1 MFLKGRDKRS
11 TVKLMP
17 PSDNKSR
24 SLSIISANLR
34 ISGNVTTDGVIQL
47 DGVVDGDVVC
57 DDLTLGES
65 AVVNG
70 SIQGSSIRISGTVN
84 GEIAARNV
92 EITRTA
98 KVTGDISHTS
108 LMIEA
113 GAFVQGLCRYVE
125 TNNPKEGPK
134 LIKTSKTNL
143 VATEKN
149 RSEPKPSS
157 AKTGNK
163 SSASGATDKEQQDSK
178 SSTSKNASGK
188 ASTTGKRS

>member
-1 MFLKGRDKRS
+1 MFLKGRDKGS
-11 TVKLMP
+11 TGKLIP
-17 PSDNKSR
+17 PSDNKNR
-24 SLSIISANLR
+24 TLSIISANLR
-34 ISGNVTTDGVIQL
+34 INGNVVTDGVIQL
-47 DGVVDGDVVC
+47 DGIVDGDVVC

-65 AVVNG
+65 AVING

-125 TNNPKEGPK
+125 TNNPKESPKLANGPK
-134 LIKTSKTNL
+134 PNL
-143 VATEKN
+143 VATEKDH
-149 RSEPKPSS
+149 SASKPSS
-157 AKTGNK
+157 ARTGTK
-163 SSASGATDKEQQDSK
+163 STASGASDKEQQDSK
-178 SSTSKNASGK
+178 SSTLKNSSGK
-188 ASTTGKRS
+188 AGTTGKKS